1 MRGLRYWL
9 LLLAASLL
17 RHKII
22 GALLGKSLR
31 LRQ

>member
-1 MRGLRYWL
+1 LRAVCERL

-17 RHKII
+17 PHKII
-22 GALLGKSLR
+22 GALLGESLR